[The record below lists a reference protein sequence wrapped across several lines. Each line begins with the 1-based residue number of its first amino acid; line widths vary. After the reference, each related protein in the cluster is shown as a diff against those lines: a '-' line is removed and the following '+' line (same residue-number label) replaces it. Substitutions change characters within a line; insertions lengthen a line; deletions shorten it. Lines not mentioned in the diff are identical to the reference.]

1 MSKKLLLILA
11 VVSMLV
17 YWGCS
22 EDEPVTPE
30 QNDYTQIITVYAD
43 EVVVATYHELEEKAG
58 DLKTSVDAYIQSF
71 SQANLDVTCE
81 AWREARIP
89 WEMSEAFLFGPVAF
103 LSLDPSLDSWPLDQA
118 QLQEVLDSQFELT
131 PEFIRD
137 GLGYSLRGFHTIE
150 YLLFRDGNPRNTADL
165 TQREK
170 EYLSSVTQ
178 VLLEDTETL
187 HNEWHDG
194 FRDEFVNA
202 GSSGSRYAS
211 QDQAVQEIIEGIIV
225 IADEVG
231 NGKIGDPYLTKDV
244 QSVESQF
251 SWNSLTDF
259 KNNIISI
266 ENAYLGKNP
275 SGIDG
280 IGLDDLVREQN
291 QALDTRVKQEITA
304 AYNAIDAIPEPFRN
318 NLYADAQ
325 ITAAIDACNTL
336 MNTFL
341 QDVKPL
347 ITN

>member
-1 MSKKLLLILA
+1 MSKKLLSLLISTIL
-11 VVSMLV
+11 LV
-17 YWGCS
+17 NWGCS
-22 EDEPVTPE
+22 DDEPVTPG
-30 QNDYTQIITVYAD
+30 QNDYTQIITNYAD
-43 EVVVATYHELEEKAG
+43 EVVVATYHKLEEKTG
-58 DLKTSVDAYIQSF
+58 ELKTAVDLFVQTSN
-71 SQANLDVTCE
+71 QANLDAVCT
-81 AWREARIP
+81 AWRDARES
-89 WEMSEAFLFGPVAF
+89 WEMSEGFLFGPVAF
-103 LSLDPSLDSWPLDQA
+103 LSLDPSMDSWPLDQA
-118 QLQEVLDSQFELT
+118 QLQAVLSSQFDLT
-131 PEFIRD
+131 PEFIRN

-150 YLLFRDGNPRNTADL
+150 FLIFIDGNPKNAANM

-187 HNEWHDG
+187 HNEWHNG
-194 FRDEFVNA
+194 FRNEFVKA

-211 QDQAVQEIIEGIIV
+211 QFQAVQEIIEGIIV

-231 NGKIGDPYLTKDV
+231 NGKIGTPYHTKDV

-266 ENAYLGKNP
+266 ENSYLGRNP

-280 IGLDDLVREQN
+280 VGLDDFIRNINQN
-291 QALDTRVKQEITA
+291 LDTRVRQEITD
-304 AYNAIDAIPEPFRN
+304 AYNAIDAIPAPFRN
-318 NLYADAQ
+318 NLYADAE
-325 ITAAIDACNTL
+325 ITAAINACNTL

-341 QDVKPL
+341 EDVKPL

>member
-1 MSKKLLLILA
+1 MSKKLLSILIA
-11 VVSMLV
+11 MSILV

-22 EDEPVTPE
+22 DDEPVIPE

-58 DLKTSVDAYIQSF
+58 VLKTSVDVFVQTST
-71 SQANLDVTCE
+71 QANLNAACD
-81 AWREARIP
+81 AWRSAREP
-89 WEMSEAFLFGPVAF
+89 WEMSEGFLFGPVAF
-103 LSLDPSLDSWPLDQA
+103 LSLDPSMDSWPLDEA

-150 YLLFRDGNPRNTADL
+150 FLLFRDGSPRNFTDV

-187 HNEWHDG
+187 HSEWHDG

-211 QDQAVQEIIEGIIV
+211 QIQAVQEIIEGIIV

-231 NGKIGDPYLTKDV
+231 NGKIGDPYTTKNV
-244 QSVESQF
+244 LSVESQF

-259 KNNIISI
+259 KNNISSI
-266 ENAYLGKNP
+266 QNAYLGKNP
-275 SGIDG
+275 DGIDG
-280 IGLDDLVREQN
+280 IGLDDFVREQN
-291 QALDTRVKQEITA
+291 QTLDARVKQEITA
-304 AYNAIDAIPEPFRN
+304 AYYAIDAIPEPFRN
-318 NLYADAQ
+318 NLYADAE
-325 ITAAIDACNTL
+325 ITAAIAACRKIQ
-336 MNTFL
+336 NTF
-341 QDVKPL
+341 QEDVKPL

>member
-1 MSKKLLLILA
+1 MSKKILSILIT
-11 VVSMLV
+11 VIMLI

-22 EDEPVTPE
+22 EDKPITPE
-30 QNDYTQIITVYAD
+30 QNDYSQIITGYAD

-58 DLKTSVDAYIQSF
+58 ELKTSVDVFVQNSN
-71 SQANLDVTCE
+71 QANLDAACD
-81 AWREARIP
+81 AWRDAREP

-118 QLQEVLDSQFELT
+118 QLQSVLESQFELT
-131 PEFIRD
+131 PEFIRE

-150 YLLFRDGNPRNTADL
+150 YLLFRDGNPRNANDV

-178 VLLEDTETL
+178 VLFEDTETL
-187 HNEWHDG
+187 HNEWQNG

-202 GSSGSRYAS
+202 GFSGSRYAS
-211 QDQAVQEIIEGIIV
+211 QVQALQEIIEGIIT

-259 KNNIISI
+259 KDNITGI
-266 ENAYLGKNP
+266 ENAYLGRNP
-275 SGIDG
+275 DG
-280 IGLDDLVREQN
+280 VDGTGLDDFVREIN
-291 QALDTRVKQEITA
+291 QALDTRVKLEIIA

-318 NLYADAQ
+318 NLNASE
-325 ITAAIDACNTL
+325 IPAAIDACNTI
-336 MNTFL
+336 MNTF
-341 QDVKPL
+341 QEDVKPL